1 MRKSW
6 FGYIFLGVTAY
17 LVFLIVTIPATWL
30 SWGLARATN
39 GAVKLDEERGS
50 LWGGHGRL
58 VIHYPRPTPRDLGQT
73 AWRVNP
79 LWLPLGRLQVSLK
92 TTGSQSDLAAAVG
105 VTPTRIILQRSRIS
119 ADANMASA
127 FYEPARLLAP
137 KGRLRFSADDLTL
150 DKNGLHGNAVII
162 WERASSGLSSVQPL
176 GDYRIDISGTGAE
189 AALKLTTLRGD
200 LQLSGTGRWQLLENG
215 DLQFNG
221 IARPR
226 SRGQEL
232 QSLLNLFG
240 RDQGG
245 GRRTVRLRTRLPLF
259 PLTPTPSP

>member
-1 MRKSW
+1 MKKSW
-6 FGYIFLGVTAY
+6 FGYLFLGVTAY
-17 LVFLIVTIPATWL
+17 LIFLIVTVPATWL
-30 SWGLARATN
+30 SWGLARITHDT
-39 GAVKLDEERGS
+39 VDLDEERGS
-50 LWGGHGRL
+50 LWVGHGRL
-58 VIHYPRPTPRDLGQT
+58 VVHYPRSTPQDLGQT
-73 AWRVNP
+73 EWRVNP
-79 LWLPLGRLQVSLK
+79 LWLLLGRLQIALK
-92 TTGSQSDLAAAVG
+92 ATGSQSDLVAAVG
-105 VTPTRIILQRSRIS
+105 VTPKRIILGRSHIS
-119 ADANMASA
+119 ADANVASA
-127 FYEPARLLAP
+127 FYAPARLLAP

-150 DKNGLHGNAVII
+150 DTNGLHGNAVIT
-162 WERASSGLSSVQPL
+162 WEGASSGLSTVQPL

-200 LQLSGTGRWQLLENG
+200 LQLSGTGRWQLLETG

-245 GRRTVRLRTRLPLF
+245 GRRTVRLRTRLSLF
-259 PLTPTPSP
+259 PLNATASP